1 MLYNQHLEPIS
12 TEVTVGTQ
20 CLSTPLYNPHD
31 LQSSIKTLIS
41 TTLFPTPGRAHIR
54 FSRLMQINTRK

>member
-12 TEVTVGTQ
+12 TEVTVGTV
-20 CLSTPLYNPHD
+20 SINPSLHTQD

-41 TTLFPTPGRAHIR
+41 IPILPPPGRAHIR
-54 FSRLMQINTRK
+54 RRPKSETY